1 MKEALKKIE
10 EKFALSHEEQ
20 ELKEMIEYNSKNA
33 RFKLD
38 VTCDNGYKYSLKYT
52 TEESLRR
59 EIASIER
66 NQSWDK
72 RNYTVSTI

>member
-20 ELKEMIEYNSKNA
+20 ELKEMIEYNSNNA

>member
-1 MKEALKKIE
+1 MKKALEKIE

-52 TEESLRR
+52 TKESLQR
-59 EIASIER
+59 EIVSIER